1 MKAEFLEYL
10 NSIGITA
17 EEYLKRIETIIE
29 FHSNI
34 CQEEIIDIFVDEY
47 IKEDGTR
54 DYDDINFFS
63 NEYDFTARQFL
74 IEDKFVL
81 TKRTKNAIAIIIK
94 KNNYDFKKATE
105 NSRLNL
111 EVRYDISKLYAIFK
125 ASKENCDHLKQ
136 IYFKYLA
143 PNIKN

>member
-34 CQEEIIDIFVDEY
+34 CKEEIIDIFVDEY